1 MCKLDQICNKKDYFS
16 FEDTDFNN
24 RLINKEL
31 SFLLFV
37 KNKSLLG
44 KGYSV

>member
-1 MCKLDQICNKKDYFS
+1 VEKRGEKDYFS

-24 RLINKEL
+24 RLNEAL
-31 SFLLFV
+31 SFLYFL

-44 KGYSV
+44 K